1 MLHSFAFLKRADV
14 QFQKMR
20 PDRLVI
26 RRFRKFCSFLE
37 SNKERFRVMTFSEIS
52 KPAENA
58 PNIPLPRMGVLIP
71 AARKLVQAAN
81 RIYWI

>member
-1 MLHSFAFLKRADV
+1 LKRADV

-20 PDRLVI
+20 PDHLVI
-26 RRFRKFCSFLE
+26 RRFRKFCNFLQR
-37 SNKERFRVMTFSEIS
+37 NTDRFRVMTFSEIS
-52 KPAENA
+52 KPTENA
-58 PNIPLPRMGVLIP
+58 RKIPLPRMGVLVP